1 MHIRNATSFRGLL
14 SNKRG
19 FLGAKTDETIF
30 DTDHNIGLFVSSGF
44 KGKQNKKFT
53 ILWSTELTSRLR
65 FGCTIITL
73 KRRSACLSSWF
84 IATPTQSKYVSKCVT
99 PLSGQGFHSWT
110 PHGWG
115 WGGGA
120 GNGMGGEGGQIFR
133 FNTGTDLSSL
143 ITSSFAAASIKIV
156 AHVKDPRST
165 SP

>member
-1 MHIRNATSFRGLL
+1 MHMRNATSFRGLL

-19 FLGAKTDETIF
+19 FLGSKYVTDETIF

-44 KGKQNKKFT
+44 KAKKNKKFT
-53 ILWSTELTSRLR
+53 ILWSTESTSRLR

-73 KRRSACLSSWF
+73 KRRSISLPSWF

-110 PHGWG
+110 PHSWG

-120 GNGMGGEGGQIFR
+120 GNGRGER
-133 FNTGTDLSSL
+133 RSVLSIQHRYRL
-143 ITSSFAAASIKIV
+143 VTAYHVFVCSSK
-156 AHVKDPRST
+156 H
-165 SP
+165 